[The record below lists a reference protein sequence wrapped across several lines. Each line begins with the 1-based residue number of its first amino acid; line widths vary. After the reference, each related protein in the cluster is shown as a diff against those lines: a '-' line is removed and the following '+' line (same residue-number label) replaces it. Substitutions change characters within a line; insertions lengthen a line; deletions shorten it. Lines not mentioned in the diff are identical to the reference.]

1 MQRRNCRLFTRRDC
15 HWTARV
21 SSFRE
26 ALGKLNLDSAIIDGE
41 IMVADDE
48 GRSDF
53 HALQADIAKGRSDRR
68 VARSVR

>member
-1 MQRRNCRLFTRRDC
+1 
-15 HWTARV
+15 
-21 SSFRE
+21 
-26 ALGKLNLDSAIIDGE
+26 LNLDSAIIDGE